1 MYTVI
6 TRVLVQPGSI
16 DELAALFDETNR
28 ALVAEHPDWQGA
40 WFTANRETNEVT
52 VIARWSNPDSYTR
65 LRQSDDF
72 QQIMSR
78 FSSRFASPPNV
89 TVNELLV
96 EM

>member
-28 ALVAEHPDWQGA
+28 DLVAKHPDWQGA